1 MTLFFV
7 IWYLSNVQSQAI
19 LSTINLCIYIY
30 IYTYIYIYIYIYLY
44 IVYILQ
50 IHYIIHKYDKKI
62 LMILLANLQTTVYST
77 KELNIMINKM

>member
-30 IYTYIYIYIYIYLY
+30 IHTYIYIYIYIYILHKF
-44 IVYILQ
+44 IYILQ
-50 IHYIIHKYDKKI
+50 IGALPIQIT
-62 LMILLANLQTTVYST
+62 LVLL
-77 KELNIMINKM
+77 I